1 MTIFS
6 IGTDG
11 DGDPLGDAGGPLE
24 GCPDGDGEVEGAGVA
39 SGGPASIDGA
49 VVGGTLGT
57 CPRLP
62 DDVHAAVAT
71 SRPASARA
79 GARDR

>member
-1 MTIFS
+1 MVST
-6 IGTDG
+6 GTDG
-11 DGDPLGDAGGPLE
+11 DADPLGDPAGALDGW
-24 GCPDGDGEVEGAGVA
+24 PDGDGDVEEAGVA

-71 SRPASARA
+71 SRPDNARA
-79 GARDR
+79 GTSDR